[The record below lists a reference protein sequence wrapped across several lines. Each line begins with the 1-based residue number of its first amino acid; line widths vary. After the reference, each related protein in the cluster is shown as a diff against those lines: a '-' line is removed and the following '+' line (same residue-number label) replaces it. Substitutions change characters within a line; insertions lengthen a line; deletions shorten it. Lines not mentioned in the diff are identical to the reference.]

1 MKKKITLSFI
11 IVSFVFSIS
20 AMAQLRG
27 DISTPFDFQGPVIKQ
42 GSATA
47 GSVLNRFF
55 NSITMSHSYS
65 MSMGSVGGSYQSLN
79 AYTNTIQM
87 NLTDNLDARVDV
99 SFLHSPFGGS
109 NNMYGF
115 NQNQPRIILNNAE
128 LNYKFSENS
137 HIQLRFQQTPAS
149 FGYGFGPHRYGRY
162 NSFNPW
168 Y

>member
-1 MKKKITLSFI
+1 MNKKTLIPFI
-11 IVSFVFSIS
+11 FTLFFFSTS

-27 DISTPFDFQGPVIKQ
+27 DISKPFDYQGPVIKH

-47 GSVLNRFF
+47 GSVLNNFF

-87 NLTDNLDARVDV
+87 NLSEKFDARFDV
-99 SFLHSPFGGS
+99 SFLHSPFGGNS
-109 NNMYGF
+109 NMYGF
-115 NQNQPRIILNNAE
+115 TQDQPRIILSNAE
-128 LNYKFSENS
+128 LNYRFSENT
-137 HIQLRFQQTPAS
+137 HIQLRFQQSPMP
-149 FGYGFGPHRYGRY
+149 YGFGHDYRY
-162 NSFNPW
+162 NRFNPW